1 MSGPIVIDPV
11 TRIEGHA
18 KITIHLDDQGEVA
31 DAQFHVTQFRG
42 FERIVQG
49 RPIHEMPSIMARIC
63 GICPVSH
70 LIASSKACDEIL
82 AVEPPPTGADL
93 RRVMNLAQIVQSNA
107 LSFFHLSSPDLL
119 FGFDAEPGRRNII
132 GVAREN
138 PQLAR
143 DGVGVRRFGQQI
155 IVWLGGKRIHPA
167 WVVPGGVDAPL
178 SAETR
183 DLILSTIPEAIAAI
197 ERALAWYKAS
207 LVQWEDEAASF
218 GDFRSAFMGLV
229 DRAGNVDH

>member
-1 MSGPIVIDPV
+1 
-11 TRIEGHA
+11 
-18 KITIHLDDQGEVA
+18 
-31 DAQFHVTQFRG
+31 
-42 FERIVQG
+42 
-49 RPIHEMPSIMARIC
+49 MARIC

-119 FGFDAEPGRRNII
+119 FGFDADPATRNII
-132 GVAREN
+132 GVAQAN
-138 PQLAR
+138 PRLAR

-155 IVWLGGKRIHPA
+155 IEWLGGKRIHPV

-178 SAETR
+178 TAETR
-183 DLILSTIPEAIAAI
+183 DRILSTIPEAIAAI
-197 ERALAWYKAS
+197 ERALAWYKSSLAPLGGRGRVVRRLPVRVHGPRRPGRQRRLLRRLAAGHGRRRRISSPTAS
-207 LVQWEDEAASF
+207 TRAATRTTSAR
-218 GDFRSAFMGLV
+218 RSSRG
-229 DRAGNVDH
+229 RT